1 VHFSAF
7 LCCPLLDNELIYLSM
22 ADPTQILNAI
32 EQGDPHA
39 AEQLLPM
46 VCLDLRKVLVQ
57 KLALLANFPSDQ
69 PPPVSLTLEL
79 DSPVE
84 AGTSSAC
91 DRLNRPALL
100 VHSRDP
106 SFVCCWFGQAID
118 LGDDSCDPA
127 YWMLQKTAVDTW
139 FLCLRR
145 VGHELAAY
153 HLTAIKNH
161 RFPVKLKRGRVG
173 KEFTK
178 WPRTITIRPAE

>member
-1 VHFSAF
+1 
-7 LCCPLLDNELIYLSM
+7 M
-22 ADPTQILNAI
+22 ADLTQVLNAI
-32 EQGDPHA
+32 AQGDPHA
-39 AEQLLPM
+39 DEQLLPM
-46 VCLDLRKVLVQ
+46 VCFDLHRVAVRR
-57 KLALLANFPSDQ
+57 LALLVNFPSDQ
-69 PPPVSLTLEL
+69 PPPVSLTLQL

-91 DRLNRPALL
+91 ERLNRPALL

-106 SFVCCWFGQAID
+106 QFVCCWFGQAID

-127 YWMLQKTAVDTW
+127 YWMLQKTALDTW

-153 HLTAIKNH
+153 HLTAIKKH

-173 KEFTK
+173 KEFTQ
-178 WPRTITIRPAE
+178 WPRTITISPAG

>member
-1 VHFSAF
+1 
-7 LCCPLLDNELIYLSM
+7 M

-91 DRLNRPALL
+91 DRLNRPAML